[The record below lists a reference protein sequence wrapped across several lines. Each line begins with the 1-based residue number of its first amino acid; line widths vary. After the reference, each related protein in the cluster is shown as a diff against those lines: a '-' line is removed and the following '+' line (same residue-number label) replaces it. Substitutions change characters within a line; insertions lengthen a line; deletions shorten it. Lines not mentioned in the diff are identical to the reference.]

1 MQINFISILEYI
13 GIISFAASGA
23 YVAMGKRMD
32 IFGVLVVATVTA
44 LGGGILR
51 DVIMDVGVPIFFRS
65 YVSILLVLMTAAAV
79 MLLGDRLR
87 TLLLIPLFDTLG
99 LAVFAI
105 DTGVKAIQSGYSLT
119 EFAFVSV
126 ITAVS
131 IVPAGAGDPPAG
143 NLCAG
148 SPFGHGGSLVP
159 PSLYRA
165 DARGIPLDGPDCSGA
180 PGVRLF

>member
-51 DVIMDVGVPIFFRS
+51 DVIMDVGVPIFFQS

-126 ITAVS
+126 ITAVA
-131 IVPAGAGDPPAG
+131 AGAGDPPAG

-148 SPFGHGGSLVP
+148 GPFGHGGSLVP

-165 DARGIPLDGPDCSGA
+165 DACGIPLDGPDCSGA